1 MTFQMDTVRTTDNYL
16 EIQWKDDVKPSRYP
30 YFWLRDHCHALH
42 SMNQETNQRQ
52 VDTFSL
58 PVDLKA
64 VEAKLSEDG
73 STVSIRW
80 EKEEQKSIYPASFL
94 REMATTGLAK
104 SDHPSSLWTADE
116 IAGHLPTVSYD
127 DVMAGDEGL
136 KSWVELIDYYGF
148 AIVDNTPATPEAT
161 EALARRIT
169 YIRET
174 IFGGF
179 WDFTAN
185 QAFAD
190 SAYSTVEIGPHTDGT
205 YSVDSPGYQMFH
217 CLEFDGTGGESIFV
231 DGFRVAEEIRTRD
244 PKAFDTLTSVPV
256 PAQYLGDGV
265 HLRAEH
271 PIIGL
276 GRDGTL
282 QQIAY
287 NNYDRAP
294 FRLEDDQQDDFY
306 RGLRL
311 FNELI
316 NDRCFQLRFGLRPGT
331 VVLFDN
337 WRVMHARDA
346 YQGHRRLCGAYL
358 NKEDFLSKLRVL
370 RKG

>member
-1 MTFQMDTVRTTDNYL
+1 MTGPVDMLRIDGNHL
-16 EIQWKDDVKPSRYP
+16 EITWNGQTSRFP
-30 YFWLRDHCHALH
+30 GRWLRDHCHAAH

-52 VDTFSL
+52 VDTFSITA
-58 PVDLKA
+58 DLA
-64 VEAKLSEDG
+64 PSDAKLSEDG
-73 STVSIRW
+73 QTVLVSWAGEEEISRYPLAFLKNMAKPGFW
-80 EKEEQKSIYPASFL
+80 KE
-94 REMATTGLAK
+94 
-104 SDHPSSLWTADE
+104 DHPKTHWNAEDMAS
-116 IAGHLPTVSYD
+116 GLPTVPYD
-127 DVMAGDEGL
+127 AVMDDNNQGL
-136 KSWVELIDYYGF
+136 AEWMSLIDQHGF
-148 AIVDNTPATPEAT
+148 ALVSDAPGTPEAT
-161 EALARRIT
+161 EGLARRIA

-190 SAYSTVEIGPHTDGT
+190 TAYSTVEIGPHTDGT
-205 YSVDSPGYQMFH
+205 YAIDSPGYQMFH

-231 DGFRVAEEIRTRD
+231 DGFKVAKEIQKQD
-244 PKAFDTLTSVPV
+244 AVAYKALTETPV

-265 HLRAEH
+265 HLMAEH

-276 GRDGTL
+276 DRDGAL
-282 QQIAY
+282 HQIAY

-294 FRLEDDQQDDFY
+294 FRLDDADQENFY
-306 RGLRL
+306 RGLDL
-311 FNELI
+311 FNQLI
-316 NDRCFQLRFGLRPGT
+316 NDRAYQIRFGLRPGT

-337 WRVMHARDA
+337 WRVLHAREA

-370 RKG
+370 RRG

>member
-1 MTFQMDTVRTTDNYL
+1 MTYQMETVRTAGQFLEVHWTDGL
-16 EIQWKDDVKPSRYP
+16 KPSRYP
-30 YFWLRDHCHALH
+30 YFWLRDHCRASH

-64 VEAKLSEDG
+64 KEAKLTEDRK
-73 STVSIRW
+73 SVSIRW
-80 EKEEQKSIYPASFL
+80 DNEEQESFYPASFL
-94 REMATTGLAK
+94 REMATTGLPK
-104 SDHPSSLWTADE
+104 VDHPKSLWMADE
-116 IAGHLPTVSYD
+116 ITDSLPKVSYD

-148 AIVDNTPATPEAT
+148 AIVDGTPATPEAT

-217 CLEFDGTGGESIFV
+217 CLEFDGTGGESVFV
-231 DGFRVAEEIRTRD
+231 DGFRVAEEIRARD

-276 GRDGTL
+276 DRDGSL
-282 QQIAY
+282 KQIAY
-287 NNYDRAP
+287 N
-294 FRLEDDQQDDFY
+294 
-306 RGLRL
+306 
-311 FNELI
+311 
-316 NDRCFQLRFGLRPGT
+316 
-331 VVLFDN
+331 
-337 WRVMHARDA
+337 
-346 YQGHRRLCGAYL
+346 
-358 NKEDFLSKLRVL
+358 S
-370 RKG
+370 